1 MPQPLTAKHK
11 CHRLTSVEHIVSHP
25 GLTDIVSTISL
36 PGIGQ
41 LHGVKGWLCKV
52 TPFTSGDPHGSLK
65 EKDFWSWETVID
77 TLDVN

>member
-11 CHRLTSVEHIVSHP
+11 CHRSTSVKLNVPHP

-41 LHGVKGWLCKV
+41 PHSVKGWLHEAI
-52 TPFTSGDPHGSLK
+52 PFTSGDLHSSLK